1 LDVYNPICASYEPGK
16 TPWATADFNTLYSS
30 FYMGCGA
37 WTDFKIL
44 IDIVLKFNTTEPLR
58 SKVARGMAQLENIRN
73 LIVDLT
79 TFGLAPAN
87 VWTGFPKLKKLTI
100 ALYAGSSIEACE
112 PLLKLQFVRSQQG
125 TKYGM
130 RADWVISLAKGALEA
145 VNRNHM
151 PEWTPPKLEGVV
163 RISSFDEGEVTEQW
177 TDCEIIDGSDYDTD
191 DDDDWYKHTKAA
203 AAMTSTVSP
212 DEISRLKHKYHL
224 SRKARFWEETEDIS
238 ASEGDQMIQKMPW
251 RTLSMY
257 SLIRVGEA

>member
-1 LDVYNPICASYEPGK
+1 
-16 TPWATADFNTLYSS
+16 
-30 FYMGCGA
+30 
-37 WTDFKIL
+37 
-44 IDIVLKFNTTEPLR
+44 
-58 SKVARGMAQLENIRN
+58 
-73 LIVDLT
+73 
-79 TFGLAPAN
+79 
-87 VWTGFPKLKKLTI
+87 
-100 ALYAGSSIEACE
+100 
-112 PLLKLQFVRSQQG
+112 
-125 TKYGM
+125 
-130 RADWVISLAKGALEA
+130 

-203 AAMTSTVSP
+203 AAMTHTVSP